1 MVPHTSTKVVRI
13 TSEEKRSFNK
23 NENFY
28 NWLQHDENIPKGM
41 GDVIKKIS
49 QG

>member
-28 NWLQHDENIPKGM
+28 NWLQHDENIPKR
-41 GDVIKKIS
+41 
-49 QG
+49 